1 MACKRAAQGAST
13 TKQYRVR
20 RCSEKS
26 RSRCWPAPQ
35 LSSRFTPPL
44 RLKYKAPPSLAWSM
58 PIRCPSGR
66 RRCERRHGAA
76 KRQDRASMLRPLHLG
91 GSRDH
96 SARCAARRAT
106 AARVAAARL
115 VELHGCHRARRGA
128 RGTVAGASNAGMNV
142 APSRASVSPVVH
154 ALSLEMQHVSRA
166 CSRRRRRRRF
176 RWRRVRARHVGN
188 QGSAGRRTL

>member
-1 MACKRAAQGAST
+1 MPTAFAAPACRRLTVLIAAWLIVLQAFLAGVAAAQAAAMAASDPI
-13 TKQYRVR
+13 K
-20 RCSEKS
+20 CHLS
-26 RSRCWPAPQ
+26 R
-35 LSSRFTPPL
+35 
-44 RLKYKAPPSLAWSM
+44 
-58 PIRCPSGR
+58 SGR

-76 KRQDRASMLRPLHLG
+76 KRQERASMLRPLHLG

-142 APSRASVSPVVH
+142 VPSRASVSPVVH

-176 RWRRVRARHVGN
+176 RWRGIRARHVGN
-188 QGSAGRRTL
+188 PGSASRRTL